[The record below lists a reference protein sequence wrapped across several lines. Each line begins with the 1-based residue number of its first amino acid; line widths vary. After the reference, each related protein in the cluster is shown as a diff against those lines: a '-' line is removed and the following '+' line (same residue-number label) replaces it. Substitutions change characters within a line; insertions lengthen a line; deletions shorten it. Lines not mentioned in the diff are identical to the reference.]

1 MDRPRVRA
9 SADMITLSQRR
20 EVGEFRKRYR
30 WMALFVILVFGGIII
45 RVAQVQLFQRDRWSG
60 IAQQNI
66 TKTLELPA
74 TRGVIRDIAGRVVA
88 SNRPSYDVFATPR
101 LLQAEDIDRIASL
114 MGLNAEDKATLQTRL
129 DELPA
134 NRRTRQLELYSDI
147 DREQLAALETHL
159 AEVPALDIITVPL
172 RDYPY
177 ATLGAHL
184 IGYLNEVN
192 AKDMERARDP
202 GTYRPGDRIGRSG
215 LEKRYEPLLKGSRGF
230 RRVVVDARGNA
241 LEGRRPDSLEVQM
254 LRKPVPGHDIQLTI
268 DMRLMEA
275 FDRAFRPYPS
285 GAVVVVDIHTG
296 AVRAL
301 YSKPVYDPNEMSSG
315 LSTKRYAELTG
326 DPFRPLID
334 KTMYDTY
341 FPGSTFKVITAL
353 SSLEDA
359 VVDPMQRVECLGSL
373 KIGRQKFRCNK
384 RHEWVDLYDA
394 IVQSCNV
401 YFWELAGEVGIE
413 RITRYARAFGF
424 AEQTGI
430 GVSGEAK
437 GFLATREWYTEH
449 YGAFRIG
456 YTLNTAIGQGNT
468 RVTVLQLAMANAAIA
483 NGGTLY
489 VPQVVQNVRAP
500 DGSLSETFQ
509 PRIKREVGVS
519 PQHLDMMRRALVD
532 VVQDESGTAYRAR
545 NKDGVRV
552 AGKTGTAQVV
562 SRKGRSEESSSAW
575 YLDRSHGWFAGFAP
589 ADDPQVAFA
598 VLVEHGGS
606 GGASAAPIAMSVMH
620 QYLSEPESQEPEG
633 SE

>member
-1 MDRPRVRA
+1 
-9 SADMITLSQRR
+9 MITLSQRR

-30 WMALFVILVFGGIII
+30 WMALFVVLVFGGIIV

-74 TRGVIRDIAGRVVA
+74 TRGVIRDLAGRVIA
-88 SNRPSYDVFATPR
+88 SNRPSYDVYTTPR
-101 LLQAEDIDRIASL
+101 LLRPDDLDRIASL
-114 MGLNAEDKATLQTRL
+114 MDLSKSDQAALQTRL
-129 DELPA
+129 DQIPLS
-134 NRRTRQLELYSDI
+134 RRSQQLELFRDI
-147 DREQLAALETHL
+147 DREQLAALETHQ
-159 AEVPALDIITVPL
+159 AELPALDIVTVPL

-192 AKDMERARDP
+192 AEDMKRAADP
-202 GTYRPGDRIGRSG
+202 STYHSGDRIGRSG
-215 LEKRYEPLLKGSRGF
+215 LEKRYEALLKGSRGF
-230 RRVVVDARGNA
+230 RRLVVDARGKS
-241 LEGRRPDSLEVQM
+241 LEGARPDSLEVEM
-254 LRKPVPGHDIQLTI
+254 LKQPVPGHDIQLTL
-268 DMRLMEA
+268 DMQLMEA

-285 GAVVVVDIHTG
+285 GAAVVIDIHTG

-315 LSTKRYAELTG
+315 LSTKRYAALTG

-334 KTMYDTY
+334 KTMYETY
-341 FPGSTFKVITAL
+341 FPGSTFKAFTAL
-353 SSLEDA
+353 AALEDA

-384 RHEWVDLYDA
+384 RHEWVDLYDSV
-394 IVQSCNV
+394 VQSCNV
-401 YFWELAGEVGIE
+401 YFWVLAEEVGIE
-413 RITRYARAFGF
+413 RINRYAKAFGF
-424 AEQTGI
+424 AERTGI
-430 GVSGEAK
+430 GVNSEAK
-437 GFLATREWYTEH
+437 GFLATREWYEEH
-449 YGAFRIG
+449 YGQFRIG

-468 RVTVLQLAMANAAIA
+468 RVTVLQLALAYAAIA
-483 NGGTLY
+483 NGGSLY
-489 VPQVVQNVRAP
+489 VPQVVQNVRSP
-500 DGSLSETFQ
+500 DGSLSETFE
-509 PRIKREVGVS
+509 PRMKRDVGVA
-519 PQHLDMMRRALVD
+519 PEHLDLMRRALID

-606 GGASAAPIAMSVMH
+606 GGASAAPIATSVMQ
-620 QYLSEPESQEPEG
+620 QYLGETEPKEAE
-633 SE
+633 

>member
-1 MDRPRVRA
+1 
-9 SADMITLSQRR
+9 MITLSQRR

-30 WMALFVILVFGGIII
+30 WMALFVVLVFGGIII

-74 TRGVIRDIAGRVVA
+74 TRGVIRDITGRVVA
-88 SNRPSYDVFATPR
+88 SNRPSYDVYATPR
-101 LLQAEDIDRIASL
+101 LLQPEDVDRIASL
-114 MGLNAEDKATLQTRL
+114 MGLSKTGRAALSARME
-129 DELPA
+129 ELPPS
-134 NRRTRQLELYSDI
+134 RRTHQLELYSDV

-159 AEVPALDIITVPL
+159 AELPALDIVTVPL

-192 AKDMERARDP
+192 EQDLERSSDSSV
-202 GTYRPGDRIGRSG
+202 YRPGDRIGRSG

-230 RRVVVDARGNA
+230 RRVVVDARGKA
-241 LEGRRPDSLEVQM
+241 LQGARPDSLEVEM
-254 LRKPVPGHDIQLTI
+254 LKKPVPGHDIQLTI
-268 DMRLMEA
+268 DMRLMEV
-275 FDRAFRPYPS
+275 FDRAFGPHPS
-285 GAVVVVDIHTG
+285 GAAVVVDIHTG

-315 LSTKRYAELTG
+315 LSTRRYAELTG

-334 KTMYDTY
+334 KTIYETY

-353 SSLEDA
+353 AALEDA
-359 VVDPMQRVECLGSL
+359 VVDPMQRVECLRFL

-384 RHEWVDLYDA
+384 KHEWVDLYDA
-394 IVQSCNV
+394 VVQSCNV
-401 YFWELAGEVGIE
+401 YFWELAEEVGLE
-413 RITRYARAFGF
+413 RINRFAEAFGF
-424 AEQTGI
+424 GDRTGI
-430 GVSGEAK
+430 GVNSEAK
-437 GFLATREWYTEH
+437 GFLATREWYKEH
-449 YGAFRIG
+449 YGKFRIG

-468 RVTVLQLAMANAAIA
+468 RVTVLQLALAYAAIA

-489 VPQVVQNVRAP
+489 VPQVVQNVKAP
-500 DGSLSETFQ
+500 DGSLSETYL
-509 PRIKREVGVS
+509 PRIRREIGVS
-519 PQHLDMMRRALVD
+519 PQHLDMIRRALID
-532 VVQDESGTAYRAR
+532 VVQEEDGTAYRAR

-589 ADDPQVAFA
+589 AEDPQVAFA

-606 GGASAAPIAMSVMH
+606 GGASAAPIATSVM
-620 QYLSEPESQEPEG
+620 QEYFSEPESEEA
-633 SE
+633 E

>member
-1 MDRPRVRA
+1 
-9 SADMITLSQRR
+9 MITLSQRR

-30 WMALFVILVFGGIII
+30 WMALFVVLVFGGIIV

-66 TKTLELPA
+66 IKTVELPA
-74 TRGVIRDIAGRVVA
+74 TRGVIRDIVGRVVA
-88 SNRPSYDVFATPR
+88 SNRPSYDVYTTPR
-101 LLQAEDIDRIASL
+101 LLQPEDLDRIASL
-114 MGLNAEDKATLQTRL
+114 MDLSKEDRAALQTRL
-129 DELPA
+129 DQIPLSRRSHQFELF
-134 NRRTRQLELYSDI
+134 RDI

-159 AEVPALDIITVPL
+159 AELPALDIVTVPL

-177 ATLGAHL
+177 ATLGAQM

-192 AKDMERARDP
+192 ADDIKRAADP
-202 GTYRPGDRIGRSG
+202 STYHPGDRIGRSG
-215 LEKRYEPLLKGSRGF
+215 LEKRYEALLKGSRGF
-230 RRVVVDARGNA
+230 RRLVVDARGKP
-241 LEGRRPDSLEVQM
+241 LEGTRPDSLEVEM
-254 LRKPVPGHDIQLTI
+254 LKQPVPGHDIQLTV
-268 DMRLMEA
+268 DMQLMEA

-285 GAVVVVDIHTG
+285 GAAVVVDIHTG
-296 AVRAL
+296 AIRAL

-315 LSTKRYAELTG
+315 LSTKRYAQLTS

-334 KTMYDTY
+334 KTMYETY
-341 FPGSTFKVITAL
+341 FPGSTFKVFTAL
-353 SSLEDA
+353 AALEDA

-384 RHEWVDLYDA
+384 RHEWVDLYDSV
-394 IVQSCNV
+394 VQSCNV
-401 YFWELAGEVGIE
+401 YFWVLAEEVGLE
-413 RITRYARAFGF
+413 RINRYAKAFGF
-424 AEQTGI
+424 AERTGI
-430 GVSGEAK
+430 GVNSEAK
-437 GFLATREWYTEH
+437 GFLATREWYAEH
-449 YGAFRIG
+449 YGKFRIG

-468 RVTVLQLAMANAAIA
+468 RVTVLQLALANAAIA
-483 NGGTLY
+483 NGGSLY
-489 VPQVVQNVRAP
+489 VPQVVQNVRSP

-509 PRIKREVGVS
+509 PKMKREVGVA
-519 PQHLDMMRRALVD
+519 PEHLDLMRRALID

-589 ADDPQVAFA
+589 AEDPQVAFA

-606 GGASAAPIAMSVMH
+606 GGASAAPIATSVMQ
-620 QYLSEPESQEPEG
+620 QYLSEILPTEAK
-633 SE
+633 

>member
-1 MDRPRVRA
+1 
-9 SADMITLSQRR
+9 MITLSQRR

-30 WMALFVILVFGGIII
+30 WMALFVVLVFGGIIV

-66 TKTLELPA
+66 TKTLELHA
-74 TRGVIRDIAGRVVA
+74 TRGVIRDIADRIVA
-88 SNRPSYDVFATPR
+88 SNRPSYDVFTTPR
-101 LLQAEDIDRIASL
+101 LLPPEDLDRIASL
-114 MGLNAEDKATLQTRL
+114 MDLSKEDRAALQTRL
-129 DELPA
+129 DRIPLS
-134 NRRTRQLELYSDI
+134 RRSHQLELFRDI

-159 AEVPALDIITVPL
+159 AELPALDIVTVPL

-192 AKDMERARDP
+192 AEDMKRAADP
-202 GTYRPGDRIGRSG
+202 STYHPGDRIGRSG
-215 LEKRYEPLLKGSRGF
+215 LEKRYEALLKGSRGF
-230 RRVVVDARGNA
+230 RRLVVDARGKS
-241 LEGRRPDSLEVQM
+241 LEGTRPDSLEVEM
-254 LRKPVPGHDIQLTI
+254 LKPPVPGHDIQLTL
-268 DMRLMEA
+268 DMQLMEA

-285 GAVVVVDIHTG
+285 GAAVVIDIHTG

-334 KTMYDTY
+334 KTMYETY
-341 FPGSTFKVITAL
+341 FPGSTFKAFTAL
-353 SSLEDA
+353 AALEDA

-384 RHEWVDLYDA
+384 RHEWVDLYDSV
-394 IVQSCNV
+394 VQSCNV
-401 YFWELAGEVGIE
+401 YFWVLAEEVGLE
-413 RITRYARAFGF
+413 RINRYAKAFGF
-424 AEQTGI
+424 AERTGI
-430 GVSGEAK
+430 GVNSEAK
-437 GFLATREWYTEH
+437 GFLATREWYAEH
-449 YGAFRIG
+449 YGKFRIG

-468 RVTVLQLAMANAAIA
+468 RVTVLQLALAYAAIA
-483 NGGTLY
+483 NGGSLY
-489 VPQVVQNVRAP
+489 EPQVVQNVRSP

-509 PRIKREVGVS
+509 PRMKRAVGVA
-519 PQHLDMMRRALVD
+519 PEHLDLMRRALID
-532 VVQDESGTAYRAR
+532 VVGDESGTAYRAH

-589 ADDPQVAFA
+589 AEDPQVAFA

-606 GGASAAPIAMSVMH
+606 GGASAAPIATSVMQ
-620 QYLSEPESQEPEG
+620 QYLGEIEPAEAK
-633 SE
+633 

>member
-1 MDRPRVRA
+1 
-9 SADMITLSQRR
+9 MITLSQRR

-30 WMALFVILVFGGIII
+30 WMALFVVLAFSGIII
-45 RVAQVQLFQRDRWSG
+45 RIAQVQLFQRERWSG
-60 IAQQNI
+60 IAQKNI
-66 TKTLELPA
+66 TNTLELPS
-74 TRGVIRDIAGRVVA
+74 TRGVIRDITGRVIA
-88 SNRPSYDVFATPR
+88 SNRPSYDVYATPK
-101 LLQAEDIDRIASL
+101 LLRPDDIERISAL
-114 MGLNAEDKATLQTRL
+114 MGLSKQERAALDGRIARL
-129 DELPA
+129 PP
-134 NRRTRQLELYSDI
+134 NRRTHQLEIFSDI

-159 AEVPALDIITVPL
+159 TELPALDIVAVPL

-192 AKDMERARDP
+192 EEDLEGASDP
-202 GTYRPGDRIGRSG
+202 SQYRPGDRIGRSG
-215 LEKRYEPLLKGSRGF
+215 LEKQYESLLRGSSGF
-230 RRVVVDARGNA
+230 RRVMVDARGNA
-241 LEGRRPDSLEVQM
+241 LEGATPDSLDVEM
-254 LRKPVPGHDIQLTI
+254 LKKPVPGHDLQLTI

-275 FDRAFRPYPS
+275 LDSAFAPYPS
-285 GAVVVVDIHTG
+285 GAAVVVDIHTG
-296 AVRAL
+296 AIRAL

-315 LSTKRYAELTG
+315 LSTERYAELTR

-334 KTMYDTY
+334 KAIYETY

-353 SSLEDA
+353 AALEEA
-359 VVDPMQRVECLGSL
+359 AVDPGQRVECTGFL
-373 KIGRQKFRCNK
+373 KIGRQRFRCNK

-401 YFWELAGEVGIE
+401 YFWNIAEQVGLE
-413 RITRYARAFGF
+413 RINESARAFGLG
-424 AEQTGI
+424 ERTGV
-430 GVSGEAK
+430 GVNSEAS

-449 YGAFRIG
+449 YGAFRKG

-468 RVTVLQLAMANAAIA
+468 RVTVLQLALVYAAIA

-509 PRIKREVGVS
+509 PRVRHEVGVS
-519 PQHLDMMRRALVD
+519 PQHLDLIRSALVD
-532 VVQDESGTAYRAR
+532 VVQEEEGTAYKAR

-575 YLDRSHGWFAGFAP
+575 VLDRSHGWFAGFAP
-589 ADDPQVAFA
+589 AEDPQVAFA
-598 VLVEHGGS
+598 VLVEHGG
-606 GGASAAPIAMSVMH
+606 GGSSSAAPIATSVMQ
-620 QYLSEPESQEPEG
+620 QYLGEPKPVGAE
-633 SE
+633 

>member
-1 MDRPRVRA
+1 
-9 SADMITLSQRR
+9 MITLSQRR

-30 WMALFVILVFGGIII
+30 WMALFVVLVFGGIII

-88 SNRPSYDVFATPR
+88 SNRPSYDVYATPR
-101 LLQAEDIDRIASL
+101 LFQSGDIDRIASL
-114 MGLNAEDKATLQTRL
+114 MGLSKKERTALQTRM
-129 DELPA
+129 DELPES
-134 NRRTRQLELYSDI
+134 RRTHQLELYSDI

-159 AEVPALDIITVPL
+159 AELRALDIVTVPL
-172 RDYPY
+172 RDYPS

-192 AKDMERARDP
+192 AQDLERSVDP
-202 GTYRPGDRIGRSG
+202 STYRSGDRIGRSG

-230 RRVVVDARGNA
+230 RRVVVDARGKA
-241 LEGRRPDSLEVQM
+241 LEGTRPDSLEVEM
-254 LRKPVPGHDIQLTI
+254 LKKPVPGHDIQLTI
-268 DMRLMEA
+268 DMQLMEA
-275 FDRAFRPYPS
+275 FDRAFRPHPS
-285 GAVVVVDIHTG
+285 GAAVVIDIHTG

-334 KTMYDTY
+334 KTMYETY

-353 SSLEDA
+353 AALQDV
-359 VVDPMQRVECLGSL
+359 VVDPMQRIECMGSL
-373 KIGRQKFRCNK
+373 KIGRQKFRCAK
-384 RHEWVDLYDA
+384 RHEWVDLYDSV
-394 IVQSCNV
+394 VQSCNV
-401 YFWELAGEVGIE
+401 YFWELAEQVGLE
-413 RITRYARAFGF
+413 RINRYAEAFGF
-424 AEQTGI
+424 AERTGI
-430 GVSGEAK
+430 GVNSEAK
-437 GFLATREWYTEH
+437 GFLATREWYVEH

-468 RVTVLQLAMANAAIA
+468 RVTVLQLALAYAAIA
-483 NGGTLY
+483 NGGTLF
-489 VPQVVQNVRAP
+489 VPQVVQNVKAP

-519 PQHLDMMRRALVD
+519 PQHLDLLRRALVD
-532 VVQDESGTAYRAR
+532 VVQEESGTAYRAR

-606 GGASAAPIAMSVMH
+606 GGASAAPIATSVM
-620 QYLSEPESQEPEG
+620 QAYLGEPESTEAK
-633 SE
+633 

>member
-1 MDRPRVRA
+1 
-9 SADMITLSQRR
+9 MITLSQRR

-30 WMALFVILVFGGIII
+30 WMALFVVLVFGGIIV

-74 TRGVIRDIAGRVVA
+74 TRGVIRDITGRVVA
-88 SNRPSYDVFATPR
+88 SNRPSYDVYTTPR
-101 LLQAEDIDRIASL
+101 LLRPEDLDRIASL
-114 MGLNAEDKATLQTRL
+114 MGLSKEEQVAFRARV
-129 DELPA
+129 DEIPLG
-134 NRRTRQLELYSDI
+134 RRSHQLELFGDI

-159 AEVPALDIITVPL
+159 AELPALDIVTVPL
-172 RDYPY
+172 RHYPY

-192 AKDMERARDP
+192 AEDMKRADDP
-202 GTYRPGDRIGRSG
+202 SAYRSGDRIGRSG

-230 RRVVVDARGNA
+230 RRLVVDARGKA
-241 LEGRRPDSLEVQM
+241 LEGTRPDSLEVEM
-254 LRKPVPGHDIQLTI
+254 LKKPVPGHDIQLTI

-285 GAVVVVDIHTG
+285 GAAVVVDIHTG

-334 KTMYDTY
+334 KTMYETY
-341 FPGSTFKVITAL
+341 FPGSTFKVFTAL
-353 SSLEDA
+353 AALEDA
-359 VVDPMQRVECLGSL
+359 VVDPSQRVECLGSL

-384 RHEWVDLYDA
+384 RHDWVDLYESV
-394 IVQSCNV
+394 VQSCNV
-401 YFWELAGEVGIE
+401 YFWALAEEVGLE
-413 RITRYARAFGF
+413 RINRYAEAFGF
-424 AEQTGI
+424 ADRTGI
-430 GVSGEAK
+430 GVNSEAK
-437 GFLATREWYTEH
+437 GFLATREWYEEH
-449 YGAFRIG
+449 YGRFRIG

-468 RVTVLQLAMANAAIA
+468 RVTVLQLALAYAAIA
-483 NGGTLY
+483 NGGSLY
-489 VPQVVQNVRAP
+489 APQVVQNVRAP

-509 PRIKREVGVS
+509 PRIRREVGVA
-519 PQHLDMMRRALVD
+519 PQHLDLMRRALID
-532 VVQDESGTAYRAR
+532 VVQDESGTAYKAR
-545 NKDGVRV
+545 NKDGVAV

-589 ADDPQVAFA
+589 AEDPQVAFA

-606 GGASAAPIAMSVMH
+606 GGASAAPIATSVMQ
-620 QYLSEPESQEPEG
+620 QYLSQLETTEVQ
-633 SE
+633 

>member
-1 MDRPRVRA
+1 
-9 SADMITLSQRR
+9 MITLSQRR

>member
-1 MDRPRVRA
+1 
-9 SADMITLSQRR
+9 MITLSQRR

-159 AEVPALDIITVPL
+159 AELPALDIITVPL

-192 AKDMERARDP
+192 AKDMERARDT

-241 LEGRRPDSLEVQM
+241 LEGRPPDSLEVQM

-401 YFWELAGEVGIE
+401 YFWELAREVGIE

-489 VPQVVQNVRAP
+489 VPQVVQNVKAP

-606 GGASAAPIAMSVMH
+606 GGASAAPIAMSVMQ
-620 QYLSEPESQEPEG
+620 QYLSEPESQDSGG

>member
-1 MDRPRVRA
+1 
-9 SADMITLSQRR
+9 MITLSQRR

-30 WMALFVILVFGGIII
+30 WMALFVVLVFGGIIV

-88 SNRPSYDVFATPR
+88 SNRPSYDVYATPR
-101 LLQAEDIDRIASL
+101 LLQPEDVDRIASL
-114 MGLNAEDKATLQTRL
+114 MGLSRQERASLQARM

-134 NRRTRQLELYSDI
+134 NRRTHQLELYSDI

-159 AEVPALDIITVPL
+159 AELPALDIVTVPL

-192 AKDMERARDP
+192 AQDLERSPDP
-202 GTYRPGDRIGRSG
+202 STYRPGDRIGRSG

-230 RRVVVDARGNA
+230 RRVVVDARGKA
-241 LEGRRPDSLEVQM
+241 LEGTRPDSLEVEM
-254 LRKPVPGHDIQLTI
+254 MKKPVPGHDIQLTI
-268 DMRLMEA
+268 DMGLMEA
-275 FDRAFRPYPS
+275 FDRAFRPHPS
-285 GAVVVVDIHTG
+285 GAAVVVDIHTG
-296 AVRAL
+296 AIRAL

-334 KTMYDTY
+334 KTMYETY

-353 SSLEDA
+353 AALEDA
-359 VVDPMQRVECLGSL
+359 VVDPMQRVECMGSL

-384 RHEWVDLYDA
+384 RHEWVDLYDS

-401 YFWELAGEVGIE
+401 YFWELAEEVGIE
-413 RITRYARAFGF
+413 RITRYAEAFGF
-424 AEQTGI
+424 ADRTGI
-430 GVSGEAK
+430 GVNSEAR
-437 GFLATREWYTEH
+437 GFLATREWYIQH

-468 RVTVLQLAMANAAIA
+468 RVTVLQLALANAAIA

-489 VPQVVQNVRAP
+489 VPQVVQNVKAP
-500 DGSLSETFQ
+500 DGSLSETFE
-509 PRIKREVGVS
+509 PRIKRDVGVS
-519 PQHLDMMRRALVD
+519 PQHLDLMRRALRD
-532 VVQDESGTAYRAR
+532 VVQEESGTAFRAR
-545 NKDGVRV
+545 NKDGV
-552 AGKTGTAQVV
+552 AISGKTGTAQVV

-589 ADDPQVAFA
+589 SDDPQVAFA

-606 GGASAAPIAMSVMH
+606 GGASAAPIATMVMQ
-620 QYLSEPESQEPEG
+620 QYLSEPEPTEPE
-633 SE
+633 

>member
-1 MDRPRVRA
+1 
-9 SADMITLSQRR
+9 MITLSQRR

-30 WMALFVILVFGGIII
+30 WMALFVVLAFGGIVI
-45 RVAQVQLFQRDRWSG
+45 RIAQIQLFQRERWSG

-66 TKTLELPA
+66 TKTLELPP

-88 SNRPSYDVFATPR
+88 ANRPSYDVYATPK
-101 LLQAEDIDRIASL
+101 LLQPDDIERISSL
-114 MGLNAEDKATLQTRL
+114 MGLSKQERAALDGRIARL
-129 DELPA
+129 PQ
-134 NRRTRQLELYSDI
+134 NRRTHQLEIFSDI

-159 AEVPALDIITVPL
+159 TELPALDIVTVPL

-192 AKDMERARDP
+192 EEDLESSPNP
-202 GTYRPGDRIGRSG
+202 GEYRPGDRIGRNG
-215 LEKRYEPLLKGSRGF
+215 LEKRYESLLRGSRGF
-230 RRVVVDARGNA
+230 RRVIVDAQGNA
-241 LEGRRPDSLEVQM
+241 LEGATPDSLDVEM
-254 LRKPVPGHDIQLTI
+254 LKKPVPGHDLQLTI

-275 FDRAFRPYPS
+275 LDRAFGPYPS
-285 GAVVVVDIHTG
+285 GAAVVVDIHTG
-296 AVRAL
+296 AIRAL

-315 LSTKRYAELTG
+315 LSTERYAELTG

-334 KTMYDTY
+334 KAIYETY
-341 FPGSTFKVITAL
+341 FPGSTFKVFTAL
-353 SSLEDA
+353 AALEDG
-359 VVDPMQRVECLGSL
+359 VVDPGQRVECTGFL

-401 YFWELAGEVGIE
+401 YFWNIAEPVGLE
-413 RITRYARAFGF
+413 RINQSAKAFGLG
-424 AEQTGI
+424 ERTGV
-430 GVSGEAK
+430 GVNSEAN

-449 YGAFRIG
+449 YGAFRKG

-468 RVTVLQLAMANAAIA
+468 RVTVLQLALAYAAIA

-489 VPQVVQNVRAP
+489 APQVVQNVKAP

-509 PRIKREVGVS
+509 PRVKHEVGVS
-519 PQHLDMMRRALVD
+519 PQHIELVRSALID
-532 VVQDESGTAYRAR
+532 VVQKEGGTAYKAR

-562 SRKGRSEESSSAW
+562 SRKGRSEEPSSAW
-575 YLDRSHGWFAGFAP
+575 YFDRSHGWFAGFAP
-589 ADDPQVAFA
+589 AEDPQVAFA
-598 VLVEHGGS
+598 VLVEHGGAGS
-606 GGASAAPIAMSVMH
+606 ASAAPIATAVMQ
-620 QYLSEPESQEPEG
+620 QYLSEPEPSEG
-633 SE
+633 E

>member
-1 MDRPRVRA
+1 
-9 SADMITLSQRR
+9 MITLSQRR

-30 WMALFVILVFGGIII
+30 WMALFVVLAFGGIVI
-45 RVAQVQLFQRDRWSG
+45 RIAQIQLFQRERWSG

-66 TKTLELPA
+66 TKTLELPP

-88 SNRPSYDVFATPR
+88 ANRPSYDVYATPK
-101 LLQAEDIDRIASL
+101 LLQPDDIERISSL
-114 MGLNAEDKATLQTRL
+114 MGLSKQERAALDGRIARL
-129 DELPA
+129 PQ
-134 NRRTRQLELYSDI
+134 NRRTHQLEIFSDI

-159 AEVPALDIITVPL
+159 TELPALDIVTVPL

-192 AKDMERARDP
+192 EEDLESSPNP
-202 GTYRPGDRIGRSG
+202 GEYRPGDRIGRNG
-215 LEKRYEPLLKGSRGF
+215 LEKRYESLLRGSRGF
-230 RRVVVDARGNA
+230 RRVIVDAQGNA
-241 LEGRRPDSLEVQM
+241 LEGATPDSLDVEM
-254 LRKPVPGHDIQLTI
+254 LKKPVPGHDLQLTI

-275 FDRAFRPYPS
+275 LDRAFGPYPS
-285 GAVVVVDIHTG
+285 GAAVVVDIHTG
-296 AVRAL
+296 AIRAL

-315 LSTKRYAELTG
+315 LSTERYAELTG

-334 KTMYDTY
+334 KAIYETY
-341 FPGSTFKVITAL
+341 FPGSTFKVFTAL
-353 SSLEDA
+353 AALEDG
-359 VVDPMQRVECLGSL
+359 VVDPGQRVECTGFL

-401 YFWELAGEVGIE
+401 YFWNIAEPVGLE
-413 RITRYARAFGF
+413 RINQSAKAFGLG
-424 AEQTGI
+424 ERTGV
-430 GVSGEAK
+430 GVNSEAN

-449 YGAFRIG
+449 YGAFRKG

-468 RVTVLQLAMANAAIA
+468 RVTVLQLALAYAAIA
-483 NGGTLY
+483 NGGTLF

-509 PRIKREVGVS
+509 PRVKHEVGVS
-519 PQHLDMMRRALVD
+519 PQHLELVRSALID
-532 VVQDESGTAYRAR
+532 VVQKEGGTAYKAR

-562 SRKGRSEESSSAW
+562 SRKGRSEEPSSAW
-575 YLDRSHGWFAGFAP
+575 YFDRSHGWFAGFAP
-589 ADDPQVAFA
+589 AEDPQVAFA
-598 VLVEHGGS
+598 VLVEHGGAGS
-606 GGASAAPIAMSVMH
+606 ASAAPIATAVMQ
-620 QYLSEPESQEPEG
+620 QYLSEPEPSEG
-633 SE
+633 E

>member
-1 MDRPRVRA
+1 
-9 SADMITLSQRR
+9 MITLSQRR

-30 WMALFVILVFGGIII
+30 WMGLFVVLVFGGLIL

-74 TRGVIRDIAGRVVA
+74 TRGVIRDVEERVVA
-88 SNRPSYDVFATPR
+88 SNRPSYDLYATPR
-101 LLQAEDIDRIASL
+101 LLQSEDLERIASL
-114 MGLNAEDKATLQTRL
+114 MGLTQDEREALETRI
-129 DELPA
+129 EQLPPE
-134 NRRTRQLELYSDI
+134 RRTHQIQLYRDI
-147 DREQLAALETHL
+147 DRDQLAAIETHL
-159 AEVPALDIITVPL
+159 AELPALDIVTVPL

-192 AKDMERARDP
+192 EADLRTAGDP
-202 GTYRPGDRIGRSG
+202 GAYRPGDRIGRNG
-215 LEKRYEPLLKGSRGF
+215 LEKRYEALLKGSRGF
-230 RRVVVDARGNA
+230 RRVVVDARGRA
-241 LEGRRPDSLEVQM
+241 LDGARPDSLDVEM
-254 LRKPVPGHDIQLTI
+254 LRKPVPGHDIQLTL

-275 FDRAFRPYPS
+275 FDRAFRPHPS
-285 GAVVVVDIHTG
+285 GAAVVVDIHTG

-315 LSTKRYAELTG
+315 LSTQRYAELTG

-334 KTMYDTY
+334 KTIYETY
-341 FPGSTFKVITAL
+341 FPGSTFKVFTAL
-353 SSLEDA
+353 AALQDA
-359 VVDPMQRVECLGSL
+359 VVDPAQRIECTGFI

-384 RHEWVDLYDA
+384 RHEWVDLYDSV
-394 IVQSCNV
+394 VQSCNV
-401 YFWELAGEVGIE
+401 YFWELAETVGIE
-413 RITRYARAFGF
+413 RINRFAEAFGF
-424 AEQTGI
+424 AERTGI
-430 GVSGEAK
+430 GVNSEAK
-437 GFLATREWYTEH
+437 GFLASREWYEEH

-468 RVTVLQLAMANAAIA
+468 RVTVLQLALAYAAIA
-483 NGGTLY
+483 NGGSLY
-489 VPQVVQNVRAP
+489 IPQVVQNVRAP

-509 PRIKREVGVS
+509 PRVRRDLGIAA
-519 PQHLDMMRRALVD
+519 QHLDLIQRSLVD
-532 VVQDESGTAYRAR
+532 VVQQEDGTAYRAR
-545 NKDGVRV
+545 NKDGVPV

-589 ADDPQVAFA
+589 AHDPQVAFA

-606 GGASAAPIAMSVMH
+606 GGASAAPIATAVMQ
-620 QYLSEPESQEPEG
+620 QYLGAPEENK
-633 SE
+633 

>member
-1 MDRPRVRA
+1 V
-9 SADMITLSQRR
+9 ITLSQRR

-30 WMALFVILVFGGIII
+30 WMALFVVLVFGAIIVRI
-45 RVAQVQLFQRDRWSG
+45 AQVQLVQRDRWSG

-88 SNRPSYDVFATPR
+88 SNRPSYDVYTTPR
-101 LLQAEDIDRIASL
+101 LLDPEAVRRVASL
-114 MGLNAEDKATLQTRL
+114 MGLGKEEQAALESRLAEVPQS
-129 DELPA
+129 
-134 NRRTRQLELYSDI
+134 RRSHQLKLYSDI

-159 AEVPALDIITVPL
+159 AELPALDIVTVPL

-192 AKDMERARDP
+192 AEDLARESDESAYRA
-202 GTYRPGDRIGRSG
+202 GDRIGRSG
-215 LEKRYEPLLKGSRGF
+215 LEKHYEHLLKGTRGF
-230 RRVVVDARGNA
+230 RRVIVDARGKA
-241 LEGRRPDSLEVQM
+241 LDGARPDSLEVEM
-254 LRKPVPGHDIQLTI
+254 LRKPVPGHEIQLTI
-268 DMRLMEA
+268 DMELMEA
-275 FDRAFRPYPS
+275 FDRAFRPHPS
-285 GAVVVVDIHTG
+285 GAAVVVDIHTG

-315 LSTKRYAELTG
+315 LSTKRYGELTG

-334 KTMYDTY
+334 KTIYETY
-341 FPGSTFKVITAL
+341 FPGSTFKVITAIAA
-353 SSLEDA
+353 LEDA
-359 VVDPMQRVECLGSL
+359 VVDPSQRVECLGSM

-384 RHEWVDLYDA
+384 HHGWVDLYEA

-401 YFWELAGEVGIE
+401 YFWELAEEVGLE
-413 RITRYARAFGF
+413 RINSYARAFGF
-424 AEQTGI
+424 GERTGI
-430 GVSGEAK
+430 GVNSEAS
-437 GFLATREWYTEH
+437 GFLATREWYIEH

-468 RVTVLQLAMANAAIA
+468 RVTVLQLALANAAIA

-489 VPQVVQNVRAP
+489 VPQVVQNVKAP
-500 DGSLSETFQ
+500 DGSLSDTFQ

-519 PQHLDMMRRALVD
+519 AEHLDMMRRALID
-532 VVQDESGTAYRAR
+532 VVEDESGTAHRAR

-562 SRKGRSEESSSAW
+562 GRKGRSEQSSSAW

-606 GGASAAPIAMSVMH
+606 GGASAAPIATSVMQ
-620 QYLSEPESQEPEG
+620 QYFSDPEPVEAE
-633 SE
+633 

>member
-1 MDRPRVRA
+1 
-9 SADMITLSQRR
+9 MITLSQRR

-30 WMALFVILVFGGIII
+30 WMALFVVLVFLGIII
-45 RVAQVQLFQRDRWSG
+45 RIAHVQLVQSDRWSS

-74 TRGVIRDIAGRVVA
+74 TRGIIRDITGRVIA
-88 SNRPSYDVFATPR
+88 SNRPSYDVYTTPR
-101 LLQAEDIDRIASL
+101 LLKPEDVQRIASL
-114 MGLNAEDKATLQTRL
+114 MDFTKEERATLESRL
-129 DELPA
+129 AQVPQS
-134 NRRTRQLELYSDI
+134 RRSHQLKLYGDI
-147 DREQLAALETHL
+147 DREQLAALESHL
-159 AEVPALDIITVPL
+159 AELPALDIVTVPL

-192 AKDMERARDP
+192 AEDLEREPDASV
-202 GTYRPGDRIGRSG
+202 YRSGDRIGRSG
-215 LEKRYEPLLKGSRGF
+215 LEKHYESLLKGTRGF
-230 RRVVVDARGNA
+230 RRVVVDARGKA
-241 LEGRRPDSLEVQM
+241 LEGARPDSLEVEM
-254 LRKPVPGHDIQLTI
+254 LRKPVSGHEIQLTI
-268 DMRLMEA
+268 DMALMEA
-275 FDRAFRPYPS
+275 FDRAFRPHPS
-285 GAVVVVDIHTG
+285 GAAVVVDIHTG

-334 KTMYDTY
+334 KTMYETY

-353 SSLEDA
+353 AALEDA
-359 VVDPMQRVECLGSL
+359 VVDPAQRVECLGSM

-384 RHEWVDLYDA
+384 RHDRVDLYEA

-401 YFWELAGEVGIE
+401 YFWELAEEVGIE
-413 RITRYARAFGF
+413 RINSYARAFGF
-424 AEQTGI
+424 GERTGI
-430 GVSGEAK
+430 GVNSEAS
-437 GFLATREWYTEH
+437 GFLATREWYIEH

-468 RVTVLQLAMANAAIA
+468 RVTVLQLALANAAIA

-489 VPQVVQNVRAP
+489 VPQVVQNVKAP
-500 DGSLSETFQ
+500 DGSLSDTFQ
-509 PRIKREVGVS
+509 PRIKHEVGVS
-519 PQHLDMMRRALVD
+519 AEHLEMMRRALID
-532 VVQDESGTAYRAR
+532 VVEDESGTAHKAR

-562 SRKGRSEESSSAW
+562 GRKGRSEESSSAW

-606 GGASAAPIAMSVMH
+606 GGASAAPIATSVMQ
-620 QYLSEPESQEPEG
+620 QYFSDPEPAKAE
-633 SE
+633 

>member
-1 MDRPRVRA
+1 
-9 SADMITLSQRR
+9 MITLSQRR

-30 WMALFVILVFGGIII
+30 WMALFVVLAFGGIVI
-45 RVAQVQLFQRDRWSG
+45 RIAQIQLFQRERWSG

-66 TKTLELPA
+66 TKTLELPP

-88 SNRPSYDVFATPR
+88 ANRPSYDVYATPK
-101 LLQAEDIDRIASL
+101 LLQPDDIERISSL
-114 MGLNAEDKATLQTRL
+114 MGLSKQERAALDGRIARL
-129 DELPA
+129 PQ
-134 NRRTRQLELYSDI
+134 NRRTHQLEIFSDI

-159 AEVPALDIITVPL
+159 TELPALDIVTVPL

-192 AKDMERARDP
+192 EEDLESSANP
-202 GTYRPGDRIGRSG
+202 GEYRPGDRIGRNG
-215 LEKRYEPLLKGSRGF
+215 LEKRYESLLRGSRGF
-230 RRVVVDARGNA
+230 RRVIVDAQGNA
-241 LEGRRPDSLEVQM
+241 LEGATPDSLDVEM
-254 LRKPVPGHDIQLTI
+254 LKKPVPGHDLQLTI

-275 FDRAFRPYPS
+275 LDRAFGPYPS
-285 GAVVVVDIHTG
+285 GAAVVVDIHTG
-296 AVRAL
+296 AIRAL

-315 LSTKRYAELTG
+315 LSTERYAELTG

-334 KTMYDTY
+334 KAIYETY
-341 FPGSTFKVITAL
+341 FPGSTFKVFTAL
-353 SSLEDA
+353 AALEDG
-359 VVDPMQRVECLGSL
+359 VVDPGQRVECTGFL

-401 YFWELAGEVGIE
+401 YFWNIAEAVGLE
-413 RITRYARAFGF
+413 RINQSAKAFGLG
-424 AEQTGI
+424 ERTGV
-430 GVSGEAK
+430 GVNSEAN

-449 YGAFRIG
+449 YGAFRKG

-468 RVTVLQLAMANAAIA
+468 RVTVLQLALAYAAIA
-483 NGGTLY
+483 NGGTLF

-509 PRIKREVGVS
+509 PRVKHEVGVS
-519 PQHLDMMRRALVD
+519 PQHLELVRSALID
-532 VVQDESGTAYRAR
+532 VVQKEGGTAYKAR

-562 SRKGRSEESSSAW
+562 SRKGRSEEPSSAW
-575 YLDRSHGWFAGFAP
+575 YFDRSHGWFAGFAP
-589 ADDPQVAFA
+589 AEDPQVAFA
-598 VLVEHGGS
+598 VLVEHGGAGS
-606 GGASAAPIAMSVMH
+606 ASAAPIATAVMQ
-620 QYLSEPESQEPEG
+620 QYLSEPEPSEG
-633 SE
+633 E

>member
-1 MDRPRVRA
+1 M
-9 SADMITLSQRR
+9 
-20 EVGEFRKRYR
+20 G
-30 WMALFVILVFGGIII
+30 LFVVLVFAGIVV

-66 TKTLELPA
+66 TKTLELPP

-88 SNRPSYDVFATPR
+88 SNRPSYDVYTTPR
-101 LLQAEDIDRIASL
+101 LLQPNDLDRIASL
-114 MGLNAEDKATLQTRL
+114 MALSKEEQALLHARME
-129 DELPA
+129 ELPA
-134 NRRTRQLELYSDI
+134 SRRNQQLELYSDV

-159 AEVPALDIITVPL
+159 AELPALDIVTVPL

-192 AKDMERARDP
+192 AQDMERASDP
-202 GTYRPGDRIGRSG
+202 SAYRSRDRIGRSG
-215 LEKRYEPLLKGSRGF
+215 LEKRYEALLKGSRGF
-230 RRVVVDARGNA
+230 RRQVVDARGKA
-241 LEGRRPDSLEVQM
+241 LEGTQPDSLEVEM
-254 LRKPVPGHDIQLTI
+254 LKKPVPGHEIQLTI

-275 FDRAFRPYPS
+275 FERAFRPHPS
-285 GAVVVVDIHTG
+285 GAAVVVDIHTG
-296 AVRAL
+296 AIRAL

-315 LSTKRYAELTG
+315 LSTKRYAELTA

-334 KTMYDTY
+334 KTMYETY

-353 SSLEDA
+353 AALEDA
-359 VVDPMQRVECLGSL
+359 VVDPMQRVECMGSL

-384 RHEWVDLYDA
+384 RHEWVDLYESV
-394 IVQSCNV
+394 VQSCNV
-401 YFWELAGEVGIE
+401 YFWELAEQVGLE
-413 RITRYARAFGF
+413 RINRYAHAFGF
-424 AEQTGI
+424 AERTGI
-430 GVSGEAK
+430 GVNSEAK
-437 GFLATREWYTEH
+437 GFLATREWYREH
-449 YGAFRIG
+449 YGTFRIG

-483 NGGTLY
+483 NGGILY
-489 VPQVVQNVRAP
+489 VPQVVQNVKAP

-509 PRIKREVGVS
+509 PQIKREIGVA
-519 PQHLDMMRRALVD
+519 PQHLELMRRALID
-532 VVQDESGTAYRAR
+532 VVQEESGTAYRAR

-606 GGASAAPIAMSVMH
+606 GGASAAPIATAVMQ
-620 QYLSEPESQEPEG
+620 QYLSEPEP
-633 SE
+633 SEAE

>member
-1 MDRPRVRA
+1 
-9 SADMITLSQRR
+9 MITLSQRR

-159 AEVPALDIITVPL
+159 AELPALDIITVPL

-334 KTMYDTY
+334 KTMYETY

-401 YFWELAGEVGIE
+401 YFWELAREVGIE

-489 VPQVVQNVRAP
+489 VPQVVQHVKAP
-500 DGSLSETFQ
+500 DGSLSETFE

-606 GGASAAPIAMSVMH
+606 GGASAAPIAMSVMQ
-620 QYLSEPESQEPEG
+620 QYLSEPESQESGGLE
-633 SE
+633 

>member
-1 MDRPRVRA
+1 
-9 SADMITLSQRR
+9 MITLSQRR

-30 WMALFVILVFGGIII
+30 WMALFVILVFGGIIL

-159 AEVPALDIITVPL
+159 AELPALDIITVPL

-192 AKDMERARDP
+192 AKDIERARDP

-285 GAVVVVDIHTG
+285 GAAVVVDIHTG

-334 KTMYDTY
+334 KTMYETY
-341 FPGSTFKVITAL
+341 FPGSTFKVVTAL
-353 SSLEDA
+353 ASLEDA

-373 KIGRQKFRCNK
+373 KIGRQKFHCNK

-401 YFWELAGEVGIE
+401 YFWELATEVGIE

-489 VPQVVQNVRAP
+489 VPQVVQNVKAP
-500 DGSLSETFQ
+500 DGSLSETFE

-532 VVQDESGTAYRAR
+532 VVQEESGTAYRAR

-606 GGASAAPIAMSVMH
+606 GGASAAPIAMSVMQ
-620 QYLSEPESQEPEG
+620 QYLSEPESQESGG

>member
-1 MDRPRVRA
+1 
-9 SADMITLSQRR
+9 MITLSQRR

-30 WMALFVILVFGGIII
+30 WMALFVLLVFGGIIV
-45 RVAQVQLFQRDRWSG
+45 RVAQVQLFQRERWSG

-74 TRGVIRDIAGRVVA
+74 TRGVIRDVDNRVVA
-88 SNRPSYDVFATPR
+88 SNRPSYNVYATPR
-101 LLQAEDIDRIASL
+101 LLQPEDLARIAALMGLSREQSAALKARIFELPESRRSHQIELYQDIDR
-114 MGLNAEDKATLQTRL
+114 D
-129 DELPA
+129 
-134 NRRTRQLELYSDI
+134 
-147 DREQLAALETHL
+147 QLAALETHL
-159 AEVPALDIITVPL
+159 SELPALDIVTVPL

-192 AKDMERARDP
+192 ESDIRQADDPRVYRA
-202 GTYRPGDRIGRSG
+202 GDRIGRNG
-215 LEKRYEPLLKGSRGF
+215 LEKRYESLLRGSRGF
-230 RRVVVDARGNA
+230 RREVVDARGRP
-241 LEGRRPDSLEVQM
+241 LYGTRPDSLEVEM
-254 LRKPVPGHDIQLTI
+254 LRKPVPGHDIQLTL

-275 FDRAFRPYPS
+275 LDRAFAPYPS
-285 GAVVVVDIHTG
+285 GAAVVVDIHTG

-315 LSTKRYAELTG
+315 LSTRRYAALTA

-334 KTMYDTY
+334 KAIYETY

-353 SSLEDA
+353 AALEDH
-359 VVDPMQRVECLGSL
+359 VVDPMQRVECNGFLR
-373 KIGRQKFRCNK
+373 IGRQKFRCNK

-394 IVQSCNV
+394 VVQSCNV
-401 YFWELAGEVGIE
+401 YFWELAEEVGLE
-413 RITRYARAFGF
+413 RLNRFAQAFGF
-424 AEQTGI
+424 AERTGI
-430 GVSGEAK
+430 GVNSEAS
-437 GFLATREWYTEH
+437 GFLATREWYQEH

-468 RVTVLQLAMANAAIA
+468 RVTVLQLAMAYAAIA

-489 VPQVVQNVRAP
+489 VPQVVQNIRAP

-509 PRIKREVGVS
+509 PRIKREVGVL
-519 PQHLDMMRRALVD
+519 PEHLEVMRRALVD
-532 VVQDESGTAYRAR
+532 VVQDEDGTAYKAR
-545 NKDGVRV
+545 NQDGVRV

-562 SRKGRSEESSSAW
+562 SRKSHSEESSSAW

-589 ADDPQVAFA
+589 AKDPVVAFA

-606 GGASAAPIAMSVMH
+606 GGQSAAPIATMVMQ
-620 QYLSEPESQEPEG
+620 QYLGDPEEAD
-633 SE
+633 